1 MSHRYTLDP
10 QVNLHW
16 VRETPSRAL
25 VSPVS
30 QSLDSIERLPPCVQ
44 TAVRAVGL
52 PSVEL
57 HLPPHRAASDPELS
71 EWFAGLH
78 FRQSANG
85 RLVATHR
92 DDAQPLAT
100 QATHQALVLIC
111 RAITGDTTPLTLIA
125 EAPETPLLRRPLASR
140 HTCARQGGLAAA
152 PSERSHNYDRAYKS
166 VAVAVQAALRATVP
180 AAHIRTMDQ
189 LEDRP
194 HSMALFAWGA
204 AAPVVGRHVD
214 QLGVDVLN
222 ARLLERTFGGMC
234 MRLAP
239 RLAEVWQLLHRH
251 GAEPLYCNS
260 YKPNKVE
267 AIVNRYRRGDQFFHL
282 LFANEM
288 RLITAFVRF
297 CVQIQGW
304 RQRANGDPAIVYR
317 SVVSAWED
325 VEVHIRSFYQR
336 HPHPAIGSHL
346 LLEAARTLEAID

>member
-1 MSHRYTLDP
+1 MSHRYTRDP
-10 QVNLHW
+10 QVHLHW
-16 VRETPSRAL
+16 VRETPSRVL

-30 QSLDSIERLPPCVQ
+30 QSLDSIDRLPPCVQ
-44 TAVRAVGL
+44 TAVRAAGL

-57 HLPPHRAASDPELS
+57 HVPPHRAATDPELP

-85 RLVATHR
+85 RLVATQW

-125 EAPETPLLRRPLASR
+125 EAPDTPLLRRPLAVR
-140 HTCARQGGLAAA
+140 HACAPRGGLANA

-166 VAVAVQAALRATVP
+166 VAVAIQSALRATVP
-180 AAHIRTMDQ
+180 AAHIRSMDQ

-194 HSMALFAWGA
+194 HTMALFAWGA

-222 ARLLERTFGGMC
+222 ARLLDRTFGGMC
-234 MRLAP
+234 TRLAP
-239 RLAEVWQLLHRH
+239 RLAEVWQLLNRH

-260 YKPNKVE
+260 YKPNRVE
-267 AIVNRYRRGDQFFHL
+267 EIVNRYRRGDQFFHL

-297 CVQIQGW
+297 CAQIQGW

-317 SVVSAWED
+317 SIVAAWED